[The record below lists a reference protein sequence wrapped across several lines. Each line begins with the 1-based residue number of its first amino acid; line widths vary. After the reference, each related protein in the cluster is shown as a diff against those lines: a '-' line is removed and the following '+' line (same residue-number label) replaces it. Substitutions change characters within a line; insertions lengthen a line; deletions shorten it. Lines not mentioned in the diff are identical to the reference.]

1 MSIAD
6 LKEGEKGIIDNVD
19 HNDIPLKLIEMGC
32 LPGNE
37 VELVQRAPFK
47 DPICL
52 SSGFTYEKEAIEA
65 HFKANGQNDPMTR
78 EEVNYKMFPNKA
90 IKTAVDDYLKLN
102 GRFLFEKLI

>member
-19 HNDIPLKLIEMGC
+19 HNAIPLKLIEMGC

-52 SSGFTYEKEAIEA
+52 KVNGSVLAI
-65 HFKANGQNDPMTR
+65 R
-78 EEVNYKMFPNKA
+78 ESIA
-90 IKTAVDDYLKLN
+90 Q
-102 GRFLFEKLI
+102 LIQIHQL

>member
-6 LKEGEKGIIDNVD
+6 LKEGEKGIIENVD

-37 VELVQRAPFK
+37 VELIQRAPFK

-52 SSGFTYEKEAIEA
+52 KINGSVLAI
-65 HFKANGQNDPMTR
+65 R
-78 EEVNYKMFPNKA
+78 ESIA
-90 IKTAVDDYLKLN
+90 Q
-102 GRFLFEKLI
+102 LIQIHQL